1 MVEKIVINVID
12 SYISIFQGIHNFS
25 TLKTVHH
32 WILNTQIDI
41 EFRKPSVF
49 DSSVWYTHHT
59 IAW

>member
-12 SYISIFQGIHNFS
+12 SYISIFQCILNSS

-41 EFRKPSVF
+41 EFR
-49 DSSVWYTHHT
+49 
-59 IAW
+59 I